1 VPRSAAEAW
10 SAIVAEV
17 IRVRPTLGHLL
28 SEGVVVGEEDGRL
41 TVSVPNGSAF
51 AHDQLRK
58 PENRELVLETARR
71 LQPGLRDVAFTA
83 GGAPGVVPAGTHPVV
98 QAAMELFEGE
108 ITQVRAA
115 PGPRAS
121 APAAPAAGGGEA
133 P

>member
-1 VPRSAAEAW
+1 M
-10 SAIVAEV
+10 
-17 IRVRPTLGHLL
+17 
-28 SEGVVVGEEDGRL
+28 VVGEEDGRL

-51 AHDQLRK
+51 AHDQLKK

-71 LQPGLRDVAFTA
+71 LQPGLRDIAFTA
-83 GGAPGVVPAGTHPVV
+83 GGAPGGVPAGTHPVV

-115 PGPRAS
+115 SGPRAS
-121 APAAPAAGGGEA
+121 APAEPAAGGGEA

>member
-1 VPRSAAEAW
+1 
-10 SAIVAEV
+10 VAEV

-28 SEGVVVGEEDGRL
+28 SEGVVVGEEGGRL

-51 AHDQLRK
+51 ATDQLK
-58 PENRELVLETARR
+58 KVENRELVLETARR
-71 LQPGLRDVAFTA
+71 LQTGLREIVFTPSGVA
-83 GGAPGVVPAGTHPVV
+83 GGGAAGTHPVV

-121 APAAPAAGGGEA
+121 APAEPAAGGEVR
-133 P
+133 

>member
-1 VPRSAAEAW
+1 VVRSAAEAW

-17 IRVRPTLGHLL
+17 IRLRPTLGHLL
-28 SEGVVVGEEDGRL
+28 AEGVVVGEEDGRL

-51 AHDQLRK
+51 AHDQLRRA
-58 PENRELVLETARR
+58 ENKELVLEAARR
-71 LQPGLRDVAFTA
+71 LQPGLRDIAFTA
-83 GGAPGVVPAGTHPVV
+83 GGGPGGVPAGTHPLV

-115 PGPRAS
+115 SGPRAS
-121 APAAPAAGGGEA
+121 ASAEPAVGGGEA